1 MGHRERASGLEDEDL
16 RKTRS
21 ASLSRLRLS
30 RTSPIAGHEPENEN
44 RCALAW
50 SRARSGTENKIE
62 KALRPRLDGP
72 PCKRAEIAA

>member
-30 RTSPIAGHEPENEN
+30 RTNPSAGSESENEN

-50 SRARSGTENKIE
+50 SRARSTEKKIE

-72 PCKRAEIAA
+72 PCKRAEVAA